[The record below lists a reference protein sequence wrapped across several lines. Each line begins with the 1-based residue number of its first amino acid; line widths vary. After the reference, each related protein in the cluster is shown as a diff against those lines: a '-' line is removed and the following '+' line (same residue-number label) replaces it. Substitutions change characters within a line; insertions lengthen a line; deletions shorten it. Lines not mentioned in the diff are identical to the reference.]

1 MEARTDA
8 GDDNNNDNV
17 STALKAEEKLKSHW
31 YVLEPGGSLVPAQE
45 LIEEI
50 KAQTKDRPY
59 LPLNLPRRISKR
71 PQIMV

>member
-1 MEARTDA
+1 
-8 GDDNNNDNV
+8 
-17 STALKAEEKLKSHW
+17 
-31 YVLEPGGSLVPAQE
+31 VLEPGGSLVPAQE